1 MITPPHPLQ
10 AAFEARVRLLA
21 TTLRPA
27 TIRQYQYTT
36 RKFMAYLRE
45 HFPDVRRP
53 SQLRR
58 DPHIL
63 GWLEHLWT
71 RPISFSGKPLAATT
85 RAADLIRLRRLFDLL
100 GDHPFPPP
108 PGLLQSQDIPRPDQ
122 VLPRP
127 LSPEEDERLRYK
139 RLRHNDL
146 LSTALLLTRL
156 TGMRIGET
164 VDLAANCLR
173 HIEDDQWALHVPVGK
188 LHTERWIPV
197 DGQVRTL
204 VTRLQFLRTL
214 PPVAPAEF
222 LLPRPKGRS
231 ALCVDLRAMLSRMA
245 TQAGILKHIVPH
257 QLRHTYATNMLR
269 AGVSLPGLMKL
280 LGHRTANMTLRYV
293 EITQKDLQREFQMAQ
308 QVPRHQIPLP
318 APVTAADPTVVDS
331 AVVVER
337 LSTAARLLDLY
348 RQQHSTVSEKAIQL
362 LLRRLVRVR
371 ARFQKLTSS
380 AEDKK

>member
-10 AAFEARVRLLA
+10 AALEARVRLLA

-139 RLRHNDL
+139 LLRHNDL

-197 DGQVRTL
+197 DGQVRTRSL
-204 VTRLQFLRTL
+204 HACSFFAPCRRWLLPNFCCLVPRAAARSASTCAQCFRGWPPRQVSSNTSSRTSYVTRTPRTCCAL
-214 PPVAPAEF
+214 VSACPA
-222 LLPRPKGRS
+222 S
-231 ALCVDLRAMLSRMA
+231 
-245 TQAGILKHIVPH
+245 
-257 QLRHTYATNMLR
+257 
-269 AGVSLPGLMKL
+269 
-280 LGHRTANMTLRYV
+280 
-293 EITQKDLQREFQMAQ
+293 
-308 QVPRHQIPLP
+308 
-318 APVTAADPTVVDS
+318 
-331 AVVVER
+331 
-337 LSTAARLLDLY
+337 
-348 RQQHSTVSEKAIQL
+348 
-362 LLRRLVRVR
+362 
-371 ARFQKLTSS
+371 
-380 AEDKK
+380 